1 MGYGASGLAYK
12 ALTPSSI
19 KWEHII
25 LSIQKHLRLQD
36 TLSFAIPLGGKKKTK
51 ISL

>member
-25 LSIQKHLRLQD
+25 LSNQKHLRLQD
-36 TLSFAIPLGGKKKTK
+36 TLSFAIPLGEKKKNN
-51 ISL
+51 